1 MKSPAI
7 RALLNKIIETA
18 TAASLWH
25 ILWVSV
31 FSSVV
36 LSLLITSVMSKLFH
50 GRVTA
55 DYLVTGTVAALLV
68 SSAVVALIVLFV
80 ERIRNQDHLHEEER
94 RRSALLNARLAEA
107 VEQAADGVFI
117 TDAARRIIFANPAFC
132 RLTGYDAAELLVT
145 SPALL
150 DSGMRPAAVEAAPWH
165 AAEGGKTWAGKIVS
179 RRKDG
184 TLLDLFI
191 TLSPV
196 FNERGETAHFVAVA
210 RDVSREEMFNRART
224 YFTEITAHELRTPLS
239 GLMVAQMLLENV
251 QTVPAAASA
260 ALNEAAAALAKVRE
274 DFEGILATTSMLAQ
288 LGYPEMGRQES
299 PCNLHAILTQC
310 AIATRHNFSREGRQ
324 VSLTADLSRL
334 PELTEILANH
344 RMLAWAVNELLMNAV
359 RFTPDGAGVTLAAR
373 VEEAM
378 AVVEISDEGIGV
390 PPGGERYLYEPYFA
404 LEDVLQHS
412 SGKYRFK
419 SGGMGVGLAIVKL
432 IADYHN
438 ARLIHVSGGAGKGT
452 IARLGFPLL
461 TNTGG

>member
-1 MKSPAI
+1 MRVSAI
-7 RALLNKIIETA
+7 RALLDKIIETA

-31 FSSVV
+31 ITSVA
-36 LSLLITSVMSKLFH
+36 LSLLITSVMSVLFH
-50 GRVTA
+50 GRVTG

-80 ERIRNQDHLHEEER
+80 ERIRNQDHLHEQER
-94 RRSALLNARLAEA
+94 KRSALLYARLAEA
-107 VEQAADGVFI
+107 VEQAGDGVFM

-132 RLTGYDAAELLVT
+132 RITGYDAAELLVT

-150 DSGMRPAAVEAAPWH
+150 DSGMRPAVVEAAPWH
-165 AAEGGKTWAGKIVS
+165 TAESGKTWTGKTVS

-196 FNERGETAHFVAVA
+196 FNERGETAHFVAVV
-210 RDVSREEMFNRART
+210 RDVTHEEMFNRART

-239 GLMVAQMLLENV
+239 GLMVAQMLLENAH
-251 QTVPAAASA
+251 TASGAAPAA
-260 ALNEAAAALAKVRE
+260 LDEAAAALAKCRE
-274 DFEGILATTSMLAQ
+274 DFETILATTSMLAQ
-288 LGYPEMGRQES
+288 LGYPERGRQEP
-299 PCNLHAILTQC
+299 PCNLHSILTQC
-310 AIATRHNFSREGRQ
+310 ALATRHNFSREGRQ
-324 VSLTADLSRL
+324 VTLAVELGRL

-359 RFTPDGAGVTLAAR
+359 RFTPDGAGVTLTAR

-390 PPGGERYLYEPYFA
+390 PAGGERYLYEPYFA

-438 ARLIHVSGGAGKGT
+438 ARLIHVSGGEGAGT
-452 IARLGFPLL
+452 IARLSFPLL
-461 TNTGG
+461 ANSGA